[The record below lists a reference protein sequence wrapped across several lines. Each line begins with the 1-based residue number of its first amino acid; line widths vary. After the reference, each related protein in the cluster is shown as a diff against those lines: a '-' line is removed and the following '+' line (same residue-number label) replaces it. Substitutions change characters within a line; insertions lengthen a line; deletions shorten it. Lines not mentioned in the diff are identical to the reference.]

1 MENED
6 FNQDLKIDD
15 KPFTLSEKKQ
25 FQEVI
30 SNFSLAQLNDAKQII
45 DQRIEDLKYR
55 IQNADKIIQ
64 LMKELNISFEDM
76 KRLGYR
82 IPVTTKPKRVVA
94 HSNEV
99 YRVITESGVC
109 VQWSGRGRK
118 PVAFA
123 NVNKENIHLYRVQD
137 DGLTQ
142 YEKDHNLT
150 PITKKYR

>member
-55 IQNADKIIQ
+55 IQNADRSV
-64 LMKELNISFEDM
+64 LLLNTLLILDLFSSKSKLPRTYTF
-76 KRLGYR
+76 
-82 IPVTTKPKRVVA
+82 
-94 HSNEV
+94 HFSN
-99 YRVITESGVC
+99 
-109 VQWSGRGRK
+109 QK
-118 PVAFA
+118 
-123 NVNKENIHLYRVQD
+123 
-137 DGLTQ
+137 
-142 YEKDHNLT
+142 
-150 PITKKYR
+150 

>member
-55 IQNADKIIQ
+55 IQNAVMNNPINSNYLPVLQEISSESFLFFGEDKTNTINFTYFDNTFVVDGIYSH
-64 LMKELNISFEDM
+64 LRLISKNGEEKQSADVV
-76 KRLGYR
+76 RL
-82 IPVTTKPKRVVA
+82 
-94 HSNEV
+94 
-99 YRVITESGVC
+99 ES
-109 VQWSGRGRK
+109 
-118 PVAFA
+118 
-123 NVNKENIHLYRVQD
+123 
-137 DGLTQ
+137 
-142 YEKDHNLT
+142 
-150 PITKKYR
+150 

>member
-15 KPFTLSEKKQ
+15 KHFTLSEKKQ

-76 KRLGYR
+76 KRL
-82 IPVTTKPKRVVA
+82 PKKLMSA
-94 HSNEV
+94 LS
-99 YRVITESGVC
+99 
-109 VQWSGRGRK
+109 
-118 PVAFA
+118 
-123 NVNKENIHLYRVQD
+123 
-137 DGLTQ
+137 LTDSKH
-142 YEKDHNLT
+142 E
-150 PITKKYR
+150 R